1 MSGDG
6 PVEFIEIFKH
16 IPAESFPFMVQFS
29 SDWLE
34 WKPHGNGKSFVSPAS
49 ETISGYPPQTFI
61 QNPNLFQDIIH
72 PEDRQA
78 FLTQCQNSSH
88 NEAIHQQQVRI
99 ITRDGRVKWIR
110 HVCRPVKNAQGN
122 VLGHLSI
129 NSEVNDIPEEAFHTG
144 CMTQLFRKGPVIVFK
159 LKNAP
164 NFPVEFVS
172 PNIKHILGYSP
183 EDLVSGRRS
192 FEALLHP
199 ADREK
204 VLKGIT
210 NSTVLSNKSNHRPV
224 RLFHANGTERWII
237 LFFIPSENGSTEFY
251 YGYGVD
257 ITARKQQELQYKQNL
272 RRIKALT
279 RVLEKINRSKSLQE
293 IYRTAVDGIV
303 SVLKADRASILIFG
317 PDNRVHF
324 KSWKRLSAAYRRAVE
339 GHFPW
344 EPDDI
349 HAEPFWYEDVQ
360 QAAIEPR
367 LRKQIVEEGIA
378 SMAFI
383 PLKGNERLLGKF
395 MVYYNTPHHYSPEE
409 LHLIRILAENLSS
422 AITRLMSM
430 EQLRQSEAKY
440 RSIFNHVLEGIYQ
453 STADGR
459 FITVN
464 PAMVELFGYDS
475 VEEMLAI
482 PHTSTLYWD
491 AEERKRLSAIAQ
503 EKGVLRNVEVK
514 MKRRDGTPIWVLMN
528 DRAVYDDNGNFLYYE
543 GTLVDITDRKLTEKA
558 LKESEETYRLLIKG
572 APFPTAIYIDQMVYY
587 CNAATLQLVE
597 AERYEEIIGKNIFEL
612 VHPDSLETIRKQ
624 YEAFYYK
631 GEKLPPTEAKL
642 LTLKGNTRH
651 VFVHSVKTRFDGKIG
666 VLVQMIDITEWKRS
680 QKALQESEE
689 RFRLAFRTSPDAI
702 SITRLSDG
710 LIIDV
715 NDGFSQITGFSRED
729 VLGKTPEELN
739 IWLSKEDRNFFIE
752 TLEKNGEFSNK
763 EVRFRLKDGRVV
775 HALLSA
781 KIFQLNGVPH
791 VLSIAKDIEPLKQAQ
806 KALEES
812 EERLRVLINSTPDII
827 CFKDG
832 EGRWQEAN
840 EADLKTF
847 ELQHVD
853 YRGKKDSELAP
864 FSPFYKDA
872 FLTCEATDEIAWKQ
886 KSMSRGI
893 EIIPRPDGSQ
903 KYYDVIK
910 VPIFNPDGS
919 RKGLVVFGRD
929 ITEQKMAE
937 QSLQRQ
943 LHFMKALNEM
953 ARSVIIHNDPERFFE
968 HLIQQVGEALALDSC
983 LLYAVDMNQKIA
995 TSSYFW
1001 RNPKLTD
1008 APPPPA
1014 VCSLDGRPIVFN
1026 HIINGH
1032 PIESTPSKPHPI
1044 ITQENLVQRLH
1055 HQFGIKSLF
1064 WYPLG
1069 RYQSR
1074 AFVLM
1079 CHHFSR
1085 EHTWESTEL
1094 NFIKAI
1100 AQLME
1105 IAFMKMQFIEQI
1117 RQNANE
1123 IKQLALLVEQA
1134 KEIFAVTDLEG
1145 HIEYVNRAF
1154 EEITGYKASE
1164 VMGKTFRVLRSP
1176 KEPEETFKHMWD
1188 TLLKGK
1194 EWRGRIVNRRKNGEL
1209 FVEDAVIFPIKNEQ
1223 NQIIKFCKIGR
1234 DISREVQLEERLRQS
1249 QKMEAIGTL
1258 AGGIAHDFNNILTPL
1273 LGYTELALL
1282 STPPE
1287 SALHTQLEQ
1296 IYKAGQ
1302 RAKDLIKQILAF
1314 SRQSTLERRAIE
1326 ITPIV
1331 KEVLKLLRATIPS
1344 TIEIVADIH
1353 KINIHVNAD
1362 PVEIHQVLM
1371 NLCTNAYQAM
1381 PHGGRLTIRLEQ
1393 ITISKDD
1400 EARYYHLRPGKYVK
1414 ISVIDTGVGIPPEIQ
1429 EKIFEPYFT
1438 TKSQEKGT
1446 GLGLATVH
1454 GIVTSMGGTITVYSE
1469 PGKGA
1474 EFNVYLPAISNA
1486 ASTPQKQP
1494 HQLPTGTETILFVDD
1509 EPAITELGKN
1519 ILERLGYRVITFMS
1533 PTEALEAFRKTPS
1546 AFDLIITDMTMP
1558 GMTGAQLAESVRK
1571 INPHIPIILTTG
1583 YSEKITAT
1591 QSNEMGIDHFISK
1604 PFSPKELA
1612 LLIRQLLN
1620 KRQAQ

>member
-6 PVEFIEIFKH
+6 PVELIEIFKH

-49 ETISGYPPQTFI
+49 ETISGYSPQTFI
-61 QNPNLFQDIIH
+61 QNPNLFQDILH

-78 FLTQCQNSSH
+78 FLTQCQSSSH
-88 NEAIHQQQVRI
+88 NGAIHQQQVRI

-110 HVCRPVKNAQGN
+110 HVCRTVKNAQGN

-129 NSEVNDIPEEAFHTG
+129 NSEVNDIPDEAFHTG

-183 EDLVSGRRS
+183 EDLLSGRRS

-204 VLKGIT
+204 VLKGIPK
-210 NSTVLSNKSNHRPV
+210 STVLSTKSSHRPV
-224 RLFHANGTERWII
+224 RLLHANGTERWII
-237 LFFIPSENGSTEFY
+237 LFFVPSENGGTQFY

-257 ITARKQQELQYKQNL
+257 ITARKQQELQYTQNL

-349 HAEPFWYEDVQ
+349 HAKPFWYEDVQ

-367 LRKQIVEEGIA
+367 LKKQIVEEGIA

-383 PLKGNERLLGKF
+383 PLKGNDRLLGKF

-624 YEAFYYK
+624 YEAFYHK

-651 VFVHSVKTRFDGKIG
+651 VFMHSVKTRFDGKIG
-666 VLVQMIDITEWKRS
+666 VLVQMIDITEWKKS

-715 NDGFSQITGFSRED
+715 NDGFSQITGFSREE

-739 IWLSKEDRNFFIE
+739 IWLSKEDRKFFID
-752 TLEKNGEFSNK
+752 TLEKHGEFSNK

-840 EADLKTF
+840 EADLKLF
-847 ELQHVD
+847 EIQHVD

-872 FLTCEATDEIAWKQ
+872 FLTCETSDEIAWNQ
-886 KSMSRGI
+886 KSASRGI

-953 ARSVIIHNDPERFFE
+953 ARSVIIHNDPDRFFE
-968 HLIQQVGEALALDSC
+968 HLVQQVGEALALDSC

-1079 CHHFSR
+1079 CHYFST
-1085 EHTWESTEL
+1085 EHTWEPTEL

-1164 VMGKTFRVLRSP
+1164 VIGKTFDVLRSA

-1188 TLLKGK
+1188 TLMKGK
-1194 EWRGRIVNRRKNGEL
+1194 EWRGRIVNSRKNGEL

-1344 TIEIVADIH
+1344 TIEIVADIR
-1353 KINIHVNAD
+1353 KISIHVNAD

-1400 EARYYHLRPGKYVK
+1400 EAKYYHLRPGKYVK

-1454 GIVTSMGGTITVYSE
+1454 GIVTSMGGSITVYSE

-1486 ASTPQKQP
+1486 ASTPQKQA

-1591 QSNEMGIDHFISK
+1591 QANEMGIDHFISK

-1620 KRQAQ
+1620 KRQSQ